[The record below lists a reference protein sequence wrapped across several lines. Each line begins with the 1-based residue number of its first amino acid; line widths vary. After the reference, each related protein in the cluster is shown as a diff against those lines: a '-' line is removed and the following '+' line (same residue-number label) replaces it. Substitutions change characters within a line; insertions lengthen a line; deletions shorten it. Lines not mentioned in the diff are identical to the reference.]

1 MASLLRKWHSEILL
15 LSRLHYPISLFVSFA
30 PLVCAY
36 SPFDRQAVW
45 VPANLFDV
53 FPAVWVTLFPPRR
66 ACHPCIFLSFAVRLS
81 GMDIG
86 NTLYYLVENAR
97 APRGRQC
104 FVLQNWQ

>member
-53 FPAVWVTLFPPRR
+53 FPAVWVDINNGSISIIDIVCINNGRGYSIPR
-66 ACHPCIFLSFAVRLS
+66 LL
-81 GMDIG
+81 
-86 NTLYYLVENAR
+86 
-97 APRGRQC
+97 
-104 FVLQNWQ
+104 